1 MGNNWKID
9 VALSQ
14 PKNRGPNR
22 LMGIQKLNTETA
34 KTRERATPERAMI
47 PSNEF
52 IYIDIKKRRRATGT
66 VDGATREERPPA
78 VLVPQPGNARA
89 EGGKWGEDK
98 TGGDVFFNNEAE
110 PTRQITLRLLQPPGP
125 AA

>member
-1 MGNNWKID
+1 MGFE
-9 VALSQ
+9 
-14 PKNRGPNR
+14 
-22 LMGIQKLNTETA
+22 KLNTETA

-52 IYIDIKKRRRATGT
+52 IYIYIEKEKKSAGT

-78 VLVPQPGNARA
+78 VLVPPPGNARA

-98 TGGDVFFNNEAE
+98 TGGDFFFF
-110 PTRQITLRLLQPPGP
+110 
-125 AA
+125 